1 MKSVSIKR
9 PALLGILLTTLGGV
23 SPAQSVALIPGHVTA
38 CTSFSCTLAAA
49 SGTGNLLVVGMQFV
63 NTGVTIASVTD
74 NVGNV
79 YTEAAGSHSVDTASN
94 WASDIWYAKNSIA
107 GATTISVTASAAVSG
122 FATVIWEFSG
132 ADPSSPL
139 DQASALNNQPSNSV
153 SQGPSVTTTSAS
165 EAIVALSA
173 GAGQITG
180 IASGNPFTNDSL
192 AVGRG
197 WAHLVTTSAGTYSAS
212 WSANPAGTYAS
223 SAVSFKASQSVSSV
237 SSCDING
244 DGSTNVVDVQL
255 ITNMEIGVPGFSC
268 NANIG
273 GVLGCTDSARKTV
286 IKAALGNGCHFVY
299 LTWSPSSSSG
309 VTGYNIYRG
318 TSPGGEALTPINAGG
333 LVTAQSYT
341 DVNTVSG
348 TTYYYYI
355 KASDGSAE
363 GPASA
368 EASATAQ

>member
-1 MKSVSIKR
+1 MKLISIKR
-9 PALLGILLTTLGGV
+9 LALLGILFTTLVGA
-23 SPAQSVALIPGHVTA
+23 SQAQSVALIPGHVTA
-38 CTSFSCTLAAA
+38 CTSFSCTLAAT
-49 SGTGNLLVVGMQFV
+49 SGTGNLLVVGVQLV
-63 NTGVTIASVTD
+63 NTGVTVASVTD

-79 YTEAAGSHSVDTASN
+79 YTEAAGSHAVDTASN

-107 GATTISVTASAAVSG
+107 GATTITITTSGAVSG

-132 ADPSSPL
+132 ADPSSPV
-139 DQASALNNQPSNSV
+139 DQAAALNSQASSSV
-153 SQGPSVTTTSAS
+153 SQSPSVTTTSAS

-180 IASGNPFTNDSL
+180 ISSGNVFTNDSTVL
-192 AVGRG
+192 GRG
-197 WAHLVTTSAGTYSAS
+197 WAHLVTTSAGSYLAS
-212 WSANPAGTYAS
+212 WAANPAGTYAS
-223 SAVSFKASQSVSSV
+223 SAVSFKAAQSGATV

-255 ITNMEIGVPGFSC
+255 ITNMEIGVSGFSC
-268 NANIG
+268 TANIG
-273 GVLGCTDSARKTV
+273 GVLGCTDAARQTV
-286 IKAALGNGCHFVY
+286 IKAALGSGCHFIY

-309 VTGYNIYRG
+309 VVGYNIYRG
-318 TSPGGEALTPINAGG
+318 TSPGGESPTRINAGG
-333 LVTAQSYT
+333 LVAGQSYT
-341 DVNTVSG
+341 DLSTVSG

-355 KASDGSAE
+355 KASDGSVE